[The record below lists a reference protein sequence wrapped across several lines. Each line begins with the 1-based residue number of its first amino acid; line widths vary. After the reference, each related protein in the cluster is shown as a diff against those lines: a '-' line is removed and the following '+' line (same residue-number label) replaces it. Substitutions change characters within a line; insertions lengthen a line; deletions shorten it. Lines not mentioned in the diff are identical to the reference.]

1 MADGSSLTTDADHV
15 GRPAPAVLAGRRGG
29 AGHPARRSAVIDREE
44 GRVRAGHGAAKEV
57 DVADHPVL
65 GYVIWAVL
73 FGALF
78 AWEGL
83 ALSHLSSIPTL
94 SDCFRAIMRYPVG
107 RWALFALWLWFGW
120 HIFVRGWHFLL
131 RA

>member
-1 MADGSSLTTDADHV
+1 MTVISCAAPGSGPQAGLRPLEVSV
-15 GRPAPAVLAGRRGG
+15 GQ
-29 AGHPARRSAVIDREE
+29 
-44 GRVRAGHGAAKEV
+44 
-57 DVADHPVL
+57 HPVI
-65 GYVIWAVL
+65 GYLVWAVL

-83 ALSHLSSIPTL
+83 ALSHLSGSVPTL
-94 SDCFRAIMRYPVG
+94 SAAFRAIMRYPVG

-131 RA
+131 WA

>member
-1 MADGSSLTTDADHV
+1 
-15 GRPAPAVLAGRRGG
+15 
-29 AGHPARRSAVIDREE
+29 
-44 GRVRAGHGAAKEV
+44 
-57 DVADHPVL
+57 VAQHPVL
-65 GYVIWAVL
+65 GYLVWAVL

-83 ALSHLSSIPTL
+83 ALSHLSGVPTL
-94 SDCFRAIMRYPVG
+94 SATFRAIMRYPFG

-120 HIFVRGWHFLL
+120 HIFVRGWQFLL